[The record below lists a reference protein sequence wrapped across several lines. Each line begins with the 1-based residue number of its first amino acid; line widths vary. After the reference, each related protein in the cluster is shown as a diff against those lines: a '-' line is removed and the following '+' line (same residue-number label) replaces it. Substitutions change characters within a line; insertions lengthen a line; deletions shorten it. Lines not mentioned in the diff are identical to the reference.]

1 MSCSRYRMAF
11 PCPVLRSPSPSSRMP
26 TIWVSLNLD
35 FRMTAPWTNIE
46 YNNNYYRVGSS
57 WSYADLTVSVAVP
70 VRRLIIT
77 PSIRFL
83 GGLADDFEDQ
93 VVGGVNV
100 HVDF

>member
-1 MSCSRYRMAF
+1 MFTLSHGI
-11 PCPVLRSPSPSSRMP
+11 PVSS
-26 TIWVSLNLD
+26 TTVSV
-35 FRMTAPWTNIE
+35 ASNIE